1 MIDVLAVSAHP
12 DDIEAGCGG
21 FLLQARK
28 NGLRTGMII
37 CTRGESGGYA
47 SAETRMAEAEAGAKA
62 LHVDY
67 FQQLDLPDAG
77 VEVNT
82 TNMERLISLIRAC
95 APRTV
100 ITLHPK
106 DSHPDHQA
114 VSLLVDRSVFVAGL
128 KKHSSDGSDWHP
140 ARTLYFAGDRRTNRK
155 QPDMILAID
164 DVWQEKLQAI
174 DAHKSQHVLGYKK
187 HVIQRSLQY
196 GALGGTRYGEG
207 FYCKQPLT
215 ITDIRIL
222 FPARKK

>member
-21 FLLQARK
+21 FLLQAHR
-28 NGLRTGMII
+28 NGLHTGIII
-37 CTRGESGGYA
+37 CTRGESGGFA

-67 FQQLDLPDAG
+67 FQQLDFPDAG

-82 TNMERLISLIRAC
+82 ANMERLIPFIQMC

-100 ITLHPK
+100 ITLHST
-106 DSHPDHQA
+106 DYHPDHQA
-114 VSLLVDRSVFVAGL
+114 VSLLVDKTIFVSGL
-128 KKHSSDGSDWHP
+128 KKYSADESTGHP
-140 ARTLYFAGDRRTNRK
+140 VHILYFAGDRRTNRK

-164 DVWQEKLQAI
+164 DVWQEKLHAI

-207 FYCKQPLT
+207 FYFKQPLM

-222 FPARKK
+222 FPARKG